1 MAYVNFWKGL
11 AANYS
16 AETHA
21 EGIYQCTDTGNTYI
35 FGVKNQPALVVNLQ
49 EDFPLGNTEVNP
61 SVCLKYV
68 NAIENK
74 VPIIQVATTSKGD
87 VRQYPIIVYVS
98 EETITIVVNE
108 DDVSASVVAIN
119 ISKIVVNRLNGSYTR
134 TSFGRDQLGFSFGG
148 DGTKFLSDDGTYKAP
163 DIPDI
168 LIQAEGDPLYFN
180 PADSLE
186 NLQTLTFPQVTPDWL
201 SSNFHDKYLIINQN
215 SAQGTFGDGIQRF
228 YTFVYQ
234 DFDWGQKGI
243 TLEWVLRVSSTEIK
257 YRRIQ
262 IQVSTSGNTVTVIE
276 WPLGASEVD
285 LTGYK
290 KIEEVS
296 SLPASPDANTIYVIP
311 E

>member
-21 EGIYQCTDTGNTYI
+21 EGIYQCTDTGDTYI
-35 FGVKNQPALVVNLQ
+35 FGVKNS
-49 EDFPLGNTEVNP
+49 GN
-61 SVCLKYV
+61 
-68 NAIENK
+68 
-74 VPIIQVATTSKGD
+74 
-87 VRQYPIIVYVS
+87 VS
-98 EETITIVVNE
+98 
-108 DDVSASVVAIN
+108 
-119 ISKIVVNRLNGSYTR
+119 
-134 TSFGRDQLGFSFGG
+134 
-148 DGTKFLSDDGTYKAP
+148 
-163 DIPDI
+163 DI
-168 LIQAEGDPLYFN
+168 LIQAEDDPLYFN

-234 DFDWGQKGI
+234 DFDWGQKSI

-296 SLPASPDANTIYVIP
+296 SLPASPDTNTLYVIP
-311 E
+311 ESTDSGESGEGTFG